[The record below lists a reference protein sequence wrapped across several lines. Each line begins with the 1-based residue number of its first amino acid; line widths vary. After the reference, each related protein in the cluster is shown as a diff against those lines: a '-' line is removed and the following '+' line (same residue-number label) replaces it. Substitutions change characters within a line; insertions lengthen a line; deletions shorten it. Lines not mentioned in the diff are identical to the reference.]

1 MPNFFQLQ
9 FEIQDSIDEILHYT
23 CNEAFRI
30 TIESFKRKKDF
41 LVIFRVGNREEK
53 YHFFKSAISVK
64 PNNARSFKQFRRL
77 VSFVRKFSHERT
89 WTGKANIYL
98 YVAYLL
104 SSVNLF
110 INTIWPSNTEQM
122 KATNHGSLSP
132 GLFIDWNIPASNLHR
147 TLPTRPA

>member
-53 YHFFKSAISVK
+53 KSFFQICD
-64 PNNARSFKQFRRL
+64 FC
-77 VSFVRKFSHERT
+77 ET
-89 WTGKANIYL
+89 
-98 YVAYLL
+98 
-104 SSVNLF
+104 
-110 INTIWPSNTEQM
+110 
-122 KATNHGSLSP
+122 
-132 GLFIDWNIPASNLHR
+132 
-147 TLPTRPA
+147 

>member
-23 CNEAFRI
+23 SNEEFRI

-41 LVIFRVGNREEK
+41 LLIFRVGNREDK
-53 YHFFKSAISVK
+53 YHFFKAAISVK

-77 VSFVRKFSHERT
+77 ISFVRKFLHEQT
-89 WTGKANIYL
+89 WTGKAKIYL

-110 INTIWPSNTEQM
+110 INTIWPSNTTQT

-132 GLFIDWNIPASNLHR
+132 GIFIDWNIPSQ
-147 TLPTRPA
+147 